1 MLTGARLLAHV
12 GFPATDVLGPDA
24 SEDQIQAMIDRHGLL
39 FIKPV
44 FRGGVGKKGKA
55 GLIGKARDLRTALAE
70 KERLYFAQHRHGNA
84 TAKANGVT
92 FEAGIPAEHEIYFS
106 ITDATRYRAPTMT
119 ITHRGGVDIEDLD

>member
-12 GFPATDVLGPDA
+12 GFPATEVLGPDA

-55 GLIGKARDLRTALAE
+55 GLIGKARDLRTAVTE

-84 TAKANGVT
+84 TTAELVALAEQVSGQDLGEFFEVWLETPERPAQTADNG
-92 FEAGIPAEHEIYFS
+92 
-106 ITDATRYRAPTMT
+106 
-119 ITHRGGVDIEDLD
+119 L